1 MKSIKRIASLLLALV
16 MALAMSV
23 IALAA
28 ENTGSITVENPADG
42 VTYTAYKV
50 FDVAYNTTTKNGE
63 IVAGDKYAYT
73 ISSDSAWFSTVQTY
87 ANTTSNGLTLTQS
100 AADTKVYVVTTTEG
114 TFSAASF
121 AAALKSALASNTS
134 ITGTDLT
141 VAKGESVAKAT
152 SLDLGYYLVI
162 GTYVESSETKTEAL
176 ANLTTANPSAIIYDK
191 NDVCFDKE
199 ADDTSVEVGQT
210 VNFKITANVPETT
223 GFTSYTYKV
232 SDTMSTGLT
241 FDKNVTVKVGS
252 TDVTLA
258 TVTDANAELTGNQIR
273 YSDTGFELSLDVM
286 NMTTAAEIAI
296 TYTATVNESAV
307 AVISSNKATL
317 EYSNDPT
324 DSTSTKTFTD
334 EEEVYSAKI
343 VIDKYE
349 YDANYSDGNTDN
361 RTRLS
366 DATFIL
372 YKNVTVAGSET
383 TKYYYKATTTTD
395 DDGTTLTNVEW
406 VTDST
411 QATAVTTDANGAATF
426 EGLEDGTYYLLETE
440 APDGYNLLT
449 DSVEVKIDGS
459 KATASDVTS
468 LSVTAK
474 VANNTGSVLP
484 STGGMGTTIF
494 YIVGSILVLGAAVL
508 LITRRCM
515 NSGK

>member
-1 MKSIKRIASLLLALV
+1 M
-16 MALAMSV
+16 
-23 IALAA
+23 
-28 ENTGSITVENPADG
+28 
-42 VTYTAYKV
+42 
-50 FDVAYNTTTKNGE
+50 
-63 IVAGDKYAYT
+63 
-73 ISSDSAWFSTVQTY
+73 
-87 ANTTSNGLTLTQS
+87 
-100 AADTKVYVVTTTEG
+100 
-114 TFSAASF
+114 
-121 AAALKSALASNTS
+121 
-134 ITGTDLT
+134 
-141 VAKGESVAKAT
+141 
-152 SLDLGYYLVI
+152 
-162 GTYVESSETKTEAL
+162 
-176 ANLTTANPSAIIYDK
+176 
-191 NDVCFDKE
+191 
-199 ADDTSVEVGQT
+199 
-210 VNFKITANVPETT
+210 NFKITANVPETT

-241 FDKNVTVKVGS
+241 FDKNVTVKVGN

-258 TVTDANAELTGNQIR
+258 TVTDANAELIGNQIR

-349 YDANYSDGNTDN
+349 YDANYSAGNTDN

-449 DSVEVKIDGS
+449 
-459 KATASDVTS
+459 
-468 LSVTAK
+468 
-474 VANNTGSVLP
+474 VL
-484 STGGMGTTIF
+484 
-494 YIVGSILVLGAAVL
+494 
-508 LITRRCM
+508 
-515 NSGK
+515 